1 MNIGDLGC
9 VKINSIIQEKVNPHK
24 KGHGEVKL
32 KERVFRVNDKVIQT
46 KNNYELGVYNGDIG
60 RITDYDDKEMI
71 LTVKF
76 SDEQEVF
83 YKKSDIFDL
92 ELAYAISIHKS
103 QGSEFG
109 CVILPIM
116 NQYFRMLERCLVYT
130 ALTRAKKCAVFVGQR
145 EALATAI
152 KNVDSSE
159 RQTSLKQMLT
169 DDTFV
174 NPLI

>member
-1 MNIGDLGC
+1 
-9 VKINSIIQEKVNPHK
+9 
-24 KGHGEVKL
+24 
-32 KERVFRVNDKVIQT
+32 
-46 KNNYELGVYNGDIG
+46 
-60 RITDYDDKEMI
+60 MI